1 MEHSQY
7 NNTTPAGLREQTL
20 DLDNNAYTH
29 YRTDSQ
35 MDVGEIGPTTSL
47 HTGQQSGFT
56 QGFLNFLA
64 GAPLSRQEHTADQ
77 VANEQL
83 NFANEQLSWSNES
96 CVSESVNHRSEFSS
110 QSSISSV
117 ESQFEQLIPNLEHSP
132 VEPVSH
138 VELPNELNRPNEL
151 MREEGVPTLKDAS
164 RYINEAEWPL
174 LGSPATVRRSGPT
187 GCGANPSNGAGETS
201 NDQRA
206 GEYIVPLGVK
216 TQMNQSGKNINTSA
230 VTQETSF
237 RDRTRST
244 RPNVVLGA
252 WLDRLSPSELQ
263 QGMEEMER
271 TAGNGKPPTKQ
282 SKSIRIKAFN
292 DIDNRGQT
300 VWWEAI
306 TLEVV
311 GKGVTPY
318 PLVIQNPDQ
327 TVLVPSVNQSLAKK
341 GLTIDRIVAYR
352 QECDGPAARLVFY
365 PPHRACK
372 HINASFQRSAGTRLG
387 YAVLQPVLSPPP
399 PRPASTQQQRVQ
411 QLTSEQ

>member
-1 MEHSQY
+1 
-7 NNTTPAGLREQTL
+7 
-20 DLDNNAYTH
+20 
-29 YRTDSQ
+29 
-35 MDVGEIGPTTSL
+35 MDVGGIGPATNT
-47 HTGQQSGFT
+47 HTGQPSGFS
-56 QGFLNFLA
+56 QDFLNFLA
-64 GAPLSRQEHTADQ
+64 GAPLSRQEHTANQ

-96 CVSESVNHRSEFSS
+96 CVSESVIHRSEFSS
-110 QSSISSV
+110 QSSISSND
-117 ESQFEQLIPNLEHSP
+117 SQFEQLISNPEHP
-132 VEPVSH
+132 LVKPVSH
-138 VELPNELNRPNEL
+138 VELPNALNGQNDDVVSTRQSRKDNVEFPNEL
-151 MREEGVPTLKDAS
+151 RREERVSALKDTS
-164 RYINEAEWPL
+164 RYIDEAEWPL
-174 LGSPATVRRSGPT
+174 LDSPATVRRSGPT
-187 GCGANPSNGAGETS
+187 GGGPNLSNGAGETS

-206 GEYIVPLGVK
+206 GGYIVPLGVK
-216 TQMNQSGKNINTSA
+216 TQMNQSGKDINTRT
-230 VTQETSF
+230 VTQEISF

-244 RPNVVLGA
+244 RPNAVLGA

-263 QGMEEMER
+263 RGMEEMER
-271 TAGNGKPPTKQ
+271 PAGNGQPPTRQ

-372 HINASFQRSAGTRLG
+372 HINAVFQRSAGTRLG
-387 YAVLQPVLSPPP
+387 YATLQPVLPPP
-399 PRPASTQQQRVQ
+399 SPRAASEQQQRVQ
-411 QLTSEQ
+411 QPTNEQ